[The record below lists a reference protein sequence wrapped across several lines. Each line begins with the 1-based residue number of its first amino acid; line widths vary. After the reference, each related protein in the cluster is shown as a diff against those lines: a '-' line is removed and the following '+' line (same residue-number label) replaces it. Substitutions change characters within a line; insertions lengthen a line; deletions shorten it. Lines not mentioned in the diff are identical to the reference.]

1 MMESNYVEF
10 TSLHNRYLLPY
21 KLRRAIRRK
30 ILRAY
35 LNQISEGK
43 ARIETIEIPAYR
55 NIARIFERF
64 DTFPILIPRIPY
76 PSPFPSLLRVL
87 REPQFATFAFFFF
100 SCNFFSW
107 IPAKHSSLYITTC
120 HVTGSIL
127 FFSLRSLPSSP
138 RDK

>member
-76 PSPFPSLLRVL
+76 PSPFPSLLREFFASRNLPRL
-87 REPQFATFAFFFF
+87 RFSSSRVTSSPGYPQNTL
-100 SCNFFSW
+100 
-107 IPAKHSSLYITTC
+107 PYT
-120 HVTGSIL
+120 
-127 FFSLRSLPSSP
+127 SLRAT
-138 RDK
+138 